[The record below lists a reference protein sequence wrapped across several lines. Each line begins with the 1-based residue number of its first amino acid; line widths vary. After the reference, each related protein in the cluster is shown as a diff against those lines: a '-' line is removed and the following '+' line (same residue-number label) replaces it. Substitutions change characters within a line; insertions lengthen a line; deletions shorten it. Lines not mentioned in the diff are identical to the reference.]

1 MMFAVVE
8 KDTQEFVR
16 FLTPLAATALLAVRR
31 GTASPEMRK
40 IYDRVVN
47 PVRDEKRW
55 ISCGCREGA
64 VIALRRQDT
73 GWVTTFNMHKAPVP
87 HAPGCVFG
95 RREDWA
101 SEETSDDFL
110 DPLQG
115 DGLFLPDPGA
125 EPRDPGTEWP
135 STRRRAASL
144 AYILKTLMQAAGL
157 HTLEATDR
165 LASPGEW
172 LLEVRRA
179 AERFHI
185 APRVRVSELLF
196 TDPESWCGG
205 EVRERLDAIEPHWP
219 GRRRPFAL
227 LCWIAHDVSNCEINR
242 ENRKAGYVRVSSE
255 VVGPEVFGN
264 RVSGPYLFLGVVARS
279 DDRKTW
285 ECREAYAQPIVA
297 PECPIPV
304 DSDYERRA
312 LQSLRQLVPDLLNDR
327 ELIAALGGVV
337 RAELEKPLFPFEV
350 FGGPCLPDVLVT
362 VTRPRGHG
370 HNPGGQGHPPRNG
383 PFDDRDKARYVI
395 EIMGF
400 DDPKYEKDKEVT
412 HPRMRRLG
420 RVIRMEGRLF
430 DSRYNEDRQRERITR
445 QIAKD
450 LAWRWEAE

>member
-1 MMFAVVE
+1 M
-8 KDTQEFVR
+8 
-16 FLTPLAATALLAVRR
+16 LTPLEEAALRAVR
-31 GTASPEMRK
+31 GGDATPAMRK
-40 IYDRVVN
+40 VYPRVAN
-47 PVRDEKRW
+47 RVRDDERW
-55 ISCGCREGA
+55 ILCDCRQQGSERP
-64 VIALRRQDT
+64 VIVPRRGRT
-73 GWVTTFNMHKAPVP
+73 GRVSLVNLPEAPVP

-135 STRRRAASL
+135 STRRRPASL

-157 HTLEATDR
+157 HTLEATER

-172 LLEVRRA
+172 LLEIRRA

-185 APRVRVSELLF
+185 APGVRVSELLF
-196 TDPESWCGG
+196 TDSESWCGG

-312 LQSLRQLVPDLLNDR
+312 LQSLPQLVRDLRDDR
-327 ELIAALGGVV
+327 ELIAALGGGV

-370 HNPGGQGHPPRNG
+370 HIPGGQGHPPRDG

-445 QIAKD
+445 QIRKD
-450 LAWRWEAE
+450 LLWRWAAE